1 MWFLSLNSFIMYNI
15 YWVSH
20 VDLLHLSNNGN
31 LIMVND
37 VLMYPWIQFLR
48 VLLRIFTSMYIKEN
62 VLQFFPSLFLYLVWV
77 AGYTGFIKAWQHGV
91 HFSFMKEIDEHP
103 ELVILEG
110 SGRIQQWFH
119 LACQVLIW
127 KTFITNSIL

>member
-1 MWFLSLNSFIMYNI
+1 M
-15 YWVSH
+15 
-20 VDLLHLSNNGN
+20 
-31 LIMVND
+31 
-37 VLMYPWIQFLR
+37 
-48 VLLRIFTSMYIKEN
+48 RIFTSMYIKEN

-110 SGRIQQWFH
+110 SGRIQQ
-119 LACQVLIW
+119 
-127 KTFITNSIL
+127 